1 MDLVAVLVAVVV
13 DVEMSAVGT
22 TDVEEDEVDDAFDFF
37 RILLLIRDAACLCAT
52 GRGLGVFSLAAAGDV
67 DAEEAME
74 VLRGLESAI
83 LESNIGAG
91 DCKRKYSSSSSP
103 ASDNS
108 TSLLTVHSRI
118 AQKIRKI
125 LNDLINK
132 KLHSV
137 TE

>member
-1 MDLVAVLVAVVV
+1 MAAPVE

-22 TDVEEDEVDDAFDFF
+22 TDVEEDEVDAFDFF
-37 RILLLIRDAACLCAT
+37 LILLLIRDAACLCTT
-52 GRGLGVFSLAAAGDV
+52 GHGLGVFSLAATGDEDV
-67 DAEEAME
+67 EEAME
-74 VLRGLESAI
+74 TRRGLESAI
-83 LESNIGAG
+83 LESSIGAG

-103 ASDNS
+103 ASNNS

-118 AQKIRKI
+118 AQKIRKM

-132 KLHSV
+132 KLHRV